1 MHLQGIDLLLDGR
14 PRLLQAALRL
24 RRVLF
29 GQVEDGRLGPGSDE
43 VFHGGV
49 VLLQASLKIP
59 HLLLLSCPVRLH
71 LCHDSLL
78 GVQQTFRL
86 QPALGLDQ
94 VPHHSTEQS
103 SATHI
108 GLLGDGALHQLADQ
122 GVCIAPGLPPAFP
135 NLGTL
140 GRGRRSH
147 GRAVCLNLG
156 IVLLLGRLFPRRLL
170 RFRLVARGLLSL
182 GRRLF
187 VGLGGHRGLPSCPSK
202 RQTRRGRAAPKTP
215 GAGATA

>member
-24 RRVLF
+24 RRVFF

-49 VLLQASLKIP
+49 VLLQASLEIP

-108 GLLGDGALHQLADQ
+108 GLLGDGALHQLAHQ

-170 RFRLVARGLLSL
+170 RFRLVARGLLSF
-182 GRRLF
+182 GRGLV
-187 VGLGGHRGLPSCPSK
+187 VGLGGHRGLPSCP
-202 RQTRRGRAAPKTP
+202 
-215 GAGATA
+215 